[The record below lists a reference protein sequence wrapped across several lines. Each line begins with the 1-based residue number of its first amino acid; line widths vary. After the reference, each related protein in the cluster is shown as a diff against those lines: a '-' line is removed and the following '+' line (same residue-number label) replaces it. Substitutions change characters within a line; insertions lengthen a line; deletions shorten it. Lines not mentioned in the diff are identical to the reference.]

1 MADPLLVAVPSN
13 APGGLDAAPSA
24 HFGHCDAYTV
34 ARISDGKILDVTVE
48 PNQGH
53 EHGGCVVPVR
63 ALAGMGVK
71 ALIAGGMGMNPLN
84 AMHQMGLS
92 VYYATGF
99 ATVRDTLQ
107 AFSDGKLSAFG
118 VDHLCRGGCGK
129 LGAERTI

>member
-1 MADPLLVAVPSN
+1 MADPMLVAVPSD
-13 APGGLDAAPSA
+13 APGGLDAEPSA
-24 HFGHCDAYTV
+24 HFGHCDSYTI
-34 ARISDGKILDVTVE
+34 AFMSNGKILDVAVE
-48 PNQGH
+48 PNEGH

-63 ALAGMGVK
+63 ALTQIGVK
-71 ALIAGGMGMNPLN
+71 VLIAGGMRMNPLN
-84 AMHQMGLS
+84 IMHRMGLR